1 MMKKLIINADDFAL
15 HPSINAAIVQ
25 AHREGILTSASILAT
40 GKYLAEAVNLAKQ
53 NPKLSL
59 GAHLCLVGGLQPVT
73 DIKLIPSLVNS
84 QTNCFYDN
92 YMDFTKFYFLG
103 KIKLAEIHLELA
115 NQVKLLL
122 AHGISLSHLDSHQH
136 LHVLPG
142 INQIVIN
149 LARDNCINKVRVPA
163 ENYFFSGE
171 YPFTLG
177 RFFGRGVLSAFAQS
191 SAKHFSVAGISYP
204 QNFFGMLAG
213 GNLQEKYLFNILRNI
228 EVGTNEIMIHP
239 GLSSKILDKSFAWKY
254 NWELEFQALM
264 SKSLL
269 ALIREMDIQLISFK
283 DL

>member
-1 MMKKLIINADDFAL
+1 MKKLIINADDFAL
-15 HPSINAAIVQ
+15 HPSINAAIIQ

-40 GKYLAEAVNLAKQ
+40 GKYLLEAVDLAKK
-53 NPKLSL
+53 NPKMSL

-92 YMDFTKFYFLG
+92 YLEFTKLFFLG
-103 KIKLAEIHLELA
+103 KIKLAEIQLELA

-122 AHGISLSHLDSHQH
+122 NHGVSITHFDSHQH

-142 INQIVIN
+142 ISQIVIN
-149 LARDNCINKVRVPA
+149 LARDNFINKIRVPA

-171 YPFTLG
+171 YPFTFGRFLG
-177 RFFGRGVLSAFAQS
+177 RGILSGFAQWS
-191 SAKHFSVAGISYP
+191 SKHFSAAGIIYP

-228 EVGTNEIMIHP
+228 NVGTNEIMIHP
-239 GLSSKILDKSFAWKY
+239 GLSTKALDKSFAWKY

-264 SKSLL
+264 SRTLL
-269 ALIREMDIQLISFK
+269 DLTGEMDIELISFK